1 MSLRLTTA
9 FFLAATTAFAAT
21 NIQSEAEIE
30 GGKIVRQI
38 LGTRPAANY
47 TNTGVLKIRAGK
59 NSTTQIPVRFEVFLT
74 PTDWVSAYQT
84 MSSNGASPSIRLLVT
99 RQNGVN
105 RYELATLTTDDA
117 CCPTNT
123 VLTNQQAMMPFAG
136 SDFWLADLG
145 LEFFQW
151 PGQRLLK
158 KELRRNQSCYVIES
172 INPAPGSN
180 GYSRV
185 VSWLDIDSVRDAGQ
199 PAIIHADAY
208 DSLGRLLKAFDP
220 KSLEKVNGQY
230 QLQEMEIRNLQTG
243 SRTRIEFKFDSE

>member
-1 MSLRLTTA
+1 MILRLATT
-9 FFLAATTAFAAT
+9 FFLTATAGFAAT
-21 NIQSEAEIE
+21 NTLPEKEIE

-38 LGTRPAANY
+38 LEARPAANY
-47 TNTGVLKIRAGK
+47 TNAGVLKIRAAK
-59 NSTTQIPVRFEVFLT
+59 NSTAQIPIRFEVFLT
-74 PTDWVSAYQT
+74 PTNWVSVYQM
-84 MSSNGASPSIRLLVT
+84 MSSNGTSPSIRLRVI
-99 RQNGVN
+99 RQNGNN

-123 VLTNQQAMMPFAG
+123 ILVGAQAMMPFAG

-145 LEFFQW
+145 LEFLHW
-151 PGQRLLK
+151 PVQRLLK
-158 KELRRNQSCYVIES
+158 KELRRNQSCYVLES
-172 INPAPGSN
+172 INPAPGTN

-208 DSLGRLLKAFDP
+208 DAHGKLLKAFDP